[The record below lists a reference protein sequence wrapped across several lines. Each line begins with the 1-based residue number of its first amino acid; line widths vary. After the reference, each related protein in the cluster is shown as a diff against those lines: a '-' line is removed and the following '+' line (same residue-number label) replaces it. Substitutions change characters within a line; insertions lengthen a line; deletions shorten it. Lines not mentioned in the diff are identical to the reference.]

1 MESLLIFRIL
11 LKTHGDY
18 KMSKNS
24 DPEVYCSTGI
34 AVCKDIDTRQMC
46 ICGGCAVW
54 QDYDLISREPAYYF
68 CKNGR
73 AR

>member
-1 MESLLIFRIL
+1 
-11 LKTHGDY
+11 
-18 KMSKNS
+18 MSKNS